1 MSNTP
6 ITDNIRKETKAELNA
21 SLNAFVRRALSD
33 LPGQSPQYTG
43 FLASSWTADTTR
55 PQPTDSI
62 EPPWTQ
68 VKSDLDRKLKR
79 SPIIRPRYRSVPKF
93 KFGQTIFVGNKAEY
107 ARYALGSDNSNI
119 LPYFEKLKDIAE
131 IVFSRKPDL
140 RIAAT
145 QVLPLGESPGREA
158 PAQGSRYK
166 KI

>member
-6 ITDNIRKETKAELNA
+6 ITDSIRKETKAELNA
-21 SLNAFVRRALSD
+21 ALNDFVKTALSD
-33 LPGQSPQYTG
+33 LPYQSPLYTG
-43 FLASSWTADTTR
+43 FFASSWTADTVR

-62 EPPWTQ
+62 ETPWTQ

-79 SPIIRPRYRSVPKF
+79 DPIIRPRYRSVPKF

-107 ARYALGSDNSNI
+107 ARYALGSDNSKI

-131 IVFSRKPDL
+131 IVFNRKPDL
-140 RIAAT
+140 RIGAT
-145 QVLPLGESPGREA
+145 QVLPPGESTGRKA